1 MPFRARFPGICDR
14 CHQPFGK
21 NDLIVHRP
29 DDRFIHQECAN
40 GYDDE

>member
-14 CHQPFGK
+14 CNKPFGK
-21 NDLIVHRP
+21 NDLIVTRR
-29 DDRFIHQECAN
+29 DDHFIHQECAS